1 MSYILDAIKKSE
13 AERNLGVS
21 PGALASSTP
30 VSRARAS
37 IHITTVIVLL
47 NVTALGGWWW
57 WQGRVPTPVATAGV
71 AVPSSTEERP
81 SPLSEAVHPTRPPM
95 PERMRERIEQP
106 SPGLVS
112 PSIPVAM
119 APAPPTPPA
128 RLPAF
133 STHVFADDPQLRA
146 VTLDGRRLTEG
157 DLISPGMR
165 LLEITESGVVL
176 DVNGERVVFD
186 VLQDWRS

>member
-30 VSRARAS
+30 VSRTATSVRIA
-37 IHITTVIVLL
+37 TTIVLL
-47 NVTALGGWWW
+47 NVAVLGGWWW
-57 WQGRVPTPVATAGV
+57 WQGRAPAPAATAGV

-81 SPLSEAVHPTRPPM
+81 SPLSEAVHPIRPPM
-95 PERMRERIEQP
+95 PERMGERIEQP
-106 SPGLVS
+106 SPGLVN
-112 PSIPVAM
+112 PSKPVAM
-119 APAPPTPPA
+119 APVAPAPAA
-128 RLPAF
+128 RLPEF

-176 DVNGERVVFD
+176 DVNGERIVFD